1 MSNWCKNIVRPKPKK
16 VGILKQMGTWCYEN
30 KWIILDFICWL
41 GLSIISVAYA
51 RTLDAKSRSGLL
63 HAMCILGL
71 VSVQV
76 SNKSNYWKYAIY
88 ITAII
93 IIRLMT

>member
-30 KWIILDFICWL
+30 KWTILDFICWL
-41 GLSIISVAYA
+41 GLSIISVVYA
-51 RTLDAKSRSGLL
+51 RTLDAKSRSGLV

-71 VSVQV
+71 MSVQT
-76 SNKSNYWKYAIY
+76 SNKANYWKYVLY
-88 ITAII
+88 IITII
-93 IIRLMT
+93 IIRVMA